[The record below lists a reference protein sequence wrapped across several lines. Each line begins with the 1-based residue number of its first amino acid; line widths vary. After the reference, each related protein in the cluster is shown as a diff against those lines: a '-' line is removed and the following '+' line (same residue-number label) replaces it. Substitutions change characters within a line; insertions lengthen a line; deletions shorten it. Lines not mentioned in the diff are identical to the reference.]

1 MTAVPLGTLHQ
12 IEVFEILR
20 DRLDRVHHVRKH
32 PEVGRHQIG
41 LGGPVQVRRVEH
53 MRQVIEVR
61 ELRRAIRR
69 IGQVC
74 GDVLVAADDVGLAP
88 RYRHNVP
95 TAGFDQVLQQI
106 ASDDSRGSRNQ
117 CSSRCHDPL
126 MVSVILAGSFPPAGV
141 NTHIDT
147 MTRHYDLLTIGGG
160 SGGVAVSNRAASYGA
175 KCALIEAGRL
185 GGTCVN
191 VGCVPKKVMW
201 NGASLAHAIEDAADY
216 GFSITAHSFDWPT
229 LKRNRDQHV
238 LDLNG
243 HYERT
248 LLKNGVEIIR
258 GLARFTGPKTV
269 QVNGEAC
276 SADHIVVAIGGRPLV
291 PELPGAGFGITSDG
305 FFELAEQPKN
315 VAVVGGGYI
324 AVELAG
330 LLRAL
335 GSEVTMILRRAHFL
349 NDFDA
354 MLRDEL
360 MVQMQA
366 DGVRMITK
374 TKIARVE
381 RASAGIRVSFE
392 NGESVEG
399 LDGLIWAVGRRTNTD
414 RLDLR
419 ATRIAVD
426 DAGNIATDAYQ
437 TTSVSGI
444 HAIGD
449 VTGRVDL
456 TPVAIAAGRRL
467 ADRLFGGM
475 KDRKLVYDNIA
486 TVLFT
491 HPPIGTI
498 GLSEDAAVK
507 AYGASEVKVY
517 ETRFT
522 PMFHAFTRRKV
533 KCSMKLVVT
542 GETERI
548 VGCHIIGPGAD
559 EIMQGF
565 AVAVHMG
572 ATKRDFDDTVAIHPT
587 VAEELVTMRDSRPAG
602 AQG

>member
-1 MTAVPLGTLHQ
+1 MN
-12 IEVFEILR
+12 
-20 DRLDRVHHVRKH
+20 
-32 PEVGRHQIG
+32 RH
-41 LGGPVQVRRVEH
+41 
-53 MRQVIEVR
+53 
-61 ELRRAIRR
+61 
-69 IGQVC
+69 
-74 GDVLVAADDVGLAP
+74 
-88 RYRHNVP
+88 
-95 TAGFDQVLQQI
+95 F
-106 ASDDSRGSRNQ
+106 
-117 CSSRCHDPL
+117 
-126 MVSVILAGSFPPAGV
+126 
-141 NTHIDT
+141 
-147 MTRHYDLLTIGGG
+147 DLLAIGGG

-229 LKRNRDQHV
+229 LKRQRDQHV

-243 HYERT
+243 HYERN

-258 GLARFTGPKTV
+258 GTARFVGPKTIKV
-269 QVNGEAC
+269 G
-276 SADHIVVAIGGRPLV
+276 ADTVTAGHIIIAVGGRPVV

-305 FFELAEQPKN
+305 FFELPEQPKKI
-315 VAVVGGGYI
+315 AIVGGGYI
-324 AVELAG
+324 SVEFAG

-335 GSEVTMILRRAHFL
+335 GSEVTLILRRAHFL

-354 MLRDEL
+354 MLRADL
-360 MVQMQA
+360 MAQMQA
-366 DGVRMITK
+366 DGVRMIVK
-374 TKIARVE
+374 TKIAKVE
-381 RASAGIRVSFE
+381 KASAGLRISFE

-419 ATRIAVD
+419 ATGVTVD
-426 DAGNIATDAYQ
+426 EDGHIPTDAYQ
-437 TTSVSGI
+437 STNVSGI
-444 HAIGD
+444 YAIGD
-449 VTGRVDL
+449 VTGRADL

-475 KDRKLVYDNIA
+475 KDRKLVYDNIP

-498 GLSEDAAVK
+498 GLSEDAAVR
-507 AYGASEVKVY
+507 AYGASEVRVY

-522 PMFHAFTRRKV
+522 PMFHAFTRRKM
-533 KCSMKLVVT
+533 KCSIKLVVT
-542 GETERI
+542 GEAEKI

-587 VAEELVTMRDSRPAG
+587 VAEELVTMRGSRPAA

>member
-1 MTAVPLGTLHQ
+1 MN
-12 IEVFEILR
+12 
-20 DRLDRVHHVRKH
+20 
-32 PEVGRHQIG
+32 RH
-41 LGGPVQVRRVEH
+41 
-53 MRQVIEVR
+53 
-61 ELRRAIRR
+61 
-69 IGQVC
+69 
-74 GDVLVAADDVGLAP
+74 
-88 RYRHNVP
+88 
-95 TAGFDQVLQQI
+95 F
-106 ASDDSRGSRNQ
+106 
-117 CSSRCHDPL
+117 
-126 MVSVILAGSFPPAGV
+126 
-141 NTHIDT
+141 
-147 MTRHYDLLTIGGG
+147 DLLVIGGG
-160 SGGVAVSNRAASYGA
+160 SGGVAISNRASSYGA

-216 GFSITAHSFDWPT
+216 GFTVPTHAFDWPT
-229 LKRNRDQHV
+229 LKRQRDQHV

-243 HYERT
+243 HYERN

-258 GLARFTGPKTV
+258 GNARFVGPKTV
-269 QVNGEAC
+269 RVG
-276 SADHIVVAIGGRPLV
+276 ADTFTAEHIVIAVGGRPVV

-305 FFELAEQPKN
+305 FFELEKQPN
-315 VAVVGGGYI
+315 HVAVVGAGYI
-324 AVELAG
+324 SVELAG

-335 GSEVTMILRRAHFL
+335 GSEVTMILRRPHFL
-349 NDFDA
+349 NDFDS

-360 MVQMQA
+360 MTHMQA
-366 DGVRMITK
+366 DGVRVIAE

-381 RASAGIRVSFE
+381 RTSAGIRVSFE

-419 ATRIAVD
+419 ATGVAVD
-426 DAGNIATDAYQ
+426 DAGNILTDAYQ
-437 TTSVSGI
+437 TTNVSGI

-449 VTGRVDL
+449 VTGRLDL

-475 KDRKLVYDNIA
+475 KDRKLVYENIA

-498 GLSEDAAVK
+498 GLTEDAAVK
-507 AYGASEVKVY
+507 IHGASEVKVY
-517 ETRFT
+517 ETRFM

-533 KCSMKLVVT
+533 RCSVKLVVA
-542 GETERI
+542 GDAEKI
-548 VGCHIIGPGAD
+548 VGCHVIGPGAD

-587 VAEELVTMRDSRPAG
+587 VGEELVTMRESRPA
-602 AQG
+602 AA